1 MQGLEALRLR
11 GGLLRSS
18 AGPVAR
24 SGCRVA
30 PLQGLRCAGG
40 RPRVGWVQLLGPP
53 PLLPAAGPAR
63 LPGRESGRD
72 RAPPPPRRRRAA
84 LPATCNAAP
93 APGPA
98 DKPPAQRDV
107 AAKAVATPPAPTSA
121 PAKPTKTARYAP
133 LDGNEA
139 VSRIAY
145 AVSDVSFIYPITPA
159 TPMGEHVDVWA
170 AQGRKNLF
178 GNVMQV
184 GAAPR
189 RAHCTAR
196 GRRGT

>member
-1 MQGLEALRLR
+1 MKRR
-11 GGLLRSS
+11 GAWSWV
-18 AGPVAR
+18 GP
-24 SGCRVA
+24 
-30 PLQGLRCAGG
+30 
-40 RPRVGWVQLLGPP
+40 QLLVPP
-53 PLLPAAGPAR
+53 PPALGPAR
-63 LPGRESGRD
+63 LPRYLPLLTP
-72 RAPPPPRRRRAA
+72 APATLPCRRRGA

-98 DKPPAQRDV
+98 DKPAQQRDV
-107 AAKAVATPPAPTSA
+107 AAKAVAAPPAPTSA
-121 PAKPTKTARYAP
+121 PAKPSKTVRYAP

-145 AVSDVSFIYPITPA
+145 AVNDVSFIYPITPA

-184 GAAPR
+184 GAGPAAAAWEGR
-189 RAHCTAR
+189 VCMWCR
-196 GRRGT
+196 GRSDQPVCNIGCSARVA